1 MSHLANQ
8 NSQSSIVNESYI
20 VLEDNE
26 QSDYAKGM
34 KRKRDGNKASTAIGM
49 SKYRN
54 RLIGKYEG
62 CPWLVSGKKYSKGIV
77 G

>member
-1 MSHLANQ
+1 MSHLANH
-8 NSQSSIVNESYI
+8 NSQSSIESYI

-62 CPWLVSGKKYSKGIV
+62 CPWLISSKKYSKGII